1 MGGCLQQELELGT
14 RPSAAPPWDWGLG
27 TWGGG
32 AGMKGRCPVG
42 ERLKRLASR
51 ATSENQRGLSALE
64 EKTTSLW

>member
-1 MGGCLQQELELGT
+1 ML
-14 RPSAAPPWDWGLG
+14 AARAGAGDPTQRCAAVGLG
-27 TWGGG
+27 AWHLKGG